1 MNCVYQIV
9 DTSAKVTA
17 KTGRPWSCWIS
28 SEKWLGTAR
37 ETTSSVIAKPNAVSL
52 KPSRRDTDSL
62 RLRNLGR
69 ESPATVVRLAG
80 SGRDAPGRQ
89 EADRHPSWRAA
100 HVNTVHRE
108 GLEVALQMQSGADQP
123 AGSLGQL
130 EVRVAVARRAVLGVS
145 RRDLAPRMAP
155 PAVH

>member
-9 DTSAKVTA
+9 DTRAKVTA

-28 SEKWLGTAR
+28 SGKWLGRAR

-69 ESPATVVRLAG
+69 ESPATAVRLAG
-80 SGRDAPGRQ
+80 SRCDAPGRQ
-89 EADRHPSWRAA
+89 EADGHPSWRAA
-100 HVNTVHRE
+100 NANTVHRE
-108 GLEVALQMQSGADQP
+108 GLEVSLQLLSRADQP
-123 AGSLGQL
+123 
-130 EVRVAVARRAVLGVS
+130 
-145 RRDLAPRMAP
+145 P
-155 PAVH
+155 